1 MSKPL
6 TVKELIDKLS
16 EVNPEA
22 VLYVTLCDEGE
33 DYSTYSDV
41 KVIGV
46 WEPMFKGD
54 QVELTLE

>member
-33 DYSTYSDV
+33 DYSTYHDV
-41 KVIGV
+41 KILGV
-46 WEPMFKGD
+46 WSLTEGED
-54 QVELTLE
+54 HVELILE